1 MTQRSKQTE
10 QITDAETTTNVEN
23 ETEREIAKY
32 LSEDTVDDGEWLQ
45 NNITMNDVRDRYQRH
60 LCSRREQGSVTCARL

>member
-45 NNITMNDVRDRYQRH
+45 SRLTFVSMVRPCVLTWDVCCFFY
-60 LCSRREQGSVTCARL
+60 